1 MARPSFSARSGAD
14 PFGPPN
20 ARTQKQSRGCS
31 RPPGARP
38 AYYLIWSGSSR
49 EGSGTHIRPAL
60 GDEPAADLD
69 ARTGRRAPRVCRRR
83 VRSASRYGRR
93 RERPARRSQEARRRG
108 RSAARTTLIAA
119 HCAQP
124 LLTKRQ
130 HAAVSGPRRC
140 PGSCPRRPRPARRSP
155 PLRSRSGASR
165 RRHRSCSRDRRARA
179 S

>member
-1 MARPSFSARSGAD
+1 MILKVRLSMARPSFSARSGAD

-20 ARTQKQSRGCS
+20 ARTQKAI
-31 RPPGARP
+31 PWLLPAPGSPTGILPHLVRVQPRRVRNAHP
-38 AYYLIWSGSSR
+38 SS
-49 EGSGTHIRPAL
+49 P
-60 GDEPAADLD
+60 
-69 ARTGRRAPRVCRRR
+69 GRRAGQKLRGSRRANRRRASRVCRRR
-83 VRSASRYGRR
+83 ARSASRYRRR

-155 PLRSRSGASR
+155 PPRS
-165 RRHRSCSRDRRARA
+165 
-179 S
+179 